1 MCFNVELLCT
11 QEGVSIVEL
20 LVRCLFLSYYAP
32 WGISE

>member
-1 MCFNVELLCT
+1 MCFNVELLCA

-32 WGISE
+32 WVISE